1 MPDEN
6 KRGEAMKINKEVH
19 NNMSYSSQFDL
30 RGKVAIVTGGTGIL
44 GQHFCA
50 GLAESGANIA
60 VVDLLADEAH
70 ELAQI
75 LIEKY
80 GVKAIGCGCDVS
92 DTISVQAMVAE
103 VVTEFGEINILHNN
117 AAAKSDDLDAFFA
130 PFEEYSLDQWRKIM
144 AVNLDGMFLIA
155 QAVGRQML
163 KQGKGGSIIQTASI
177 YGVMAPDQR
186 IYEGSFYLDREINTP
201 AVYTASKAAIVG
213 LTKHLA
219 SYWALYN
226 IRVNTLTPGG
236 TESGQNEEFNKR
248 YSARVPMGRMANA
261 DEMVGALLYLA
272 SDASSYVTGQNIIVD
287 GGLNCW

>member
-1 MPDEN
+1 
-6 KRGEAMKINKEVH
+6 MKINKEVH

-117 AAAKSDDLDAFFA
+117 AAGKSDDLDAFFA
-130 PFEEYSLDQWRKIM
+130 PFEEYTLNQWRKIM
-144 AVNLDGMFLIA
+144 AVNLDGMFLVV
-155 QAVGRQML
+155 QAVGKQMV

-177 YGVMAPDQR
+177 YGVMAPDHR

-201 AVYTASKAAIVG
+201 AAYSASKAAIVG
-213 LTKHLA
+213 LSKHLA
-219 SYWALYN
+219 TYWAKEK

-236 TESGQNEEFNKR
+236 TESGQNEEFKRR
-248 YSARVPMGRMANA
+248 YSDRIPMGRMANSG
-261 DEMVGALLYLA
+261 EMVGALLYLS
-272 SDASSYVTGQNIIVD
+272 SDASSYVTGQNIIID